1 MSSRD
6 KRRVAIWGGLLAG
19 VGLGSLLAWLLNI
32 YEIAH
37 RTVPSALGP
46 GPSVLGPGYPNMALT
61 AFVLLV
67 FSSALGVGLGLVAS
81 TLIRNEDGRQAGAA
95 TAADPS
101 DAASSQK
108 TKTPARIIFGFV
120 RGS

>member
-37 RTVPSALGP
+37 RTVPSA
-46 GPSVLGPGYPNMALT
+46 LGPGYPNMALT

>member
-1 MSSRD
+1 MNSGD

-19 VGLGSLLAWLLNI
+19 IGQGALLAWLLDI

-37 RTVPSALGP
+37 PTLPEVLP
-46 GPSVLGPGYPNMALT
+46 GVLRGYPNMALT
-61 AFVLLV
+61 VFVLLV
-67 FSSALGVGLGLVAS
+67 FSGAFGVGLGLVVS
-81 TLIRNEDGRQAGAA
+81 TLIRNEDIRQVGAA

-108 TKTPARIIFGFV
+108 PERTARAIFGFG

>member
-1 MSSRD
+1 MNSGD

-19 VGLGSLLAWLLNI
+19 IGLGAVLAWLLDI
-32 YEIAH
+32 YEVAH
-37 RTVPSALGP
+37 PTLTEVLP
-46 GPSVLGPGYPNMALT
+46 GVLRGYPNMALT

-67 FSSALGVGLGLVAS
+67 FSGAFGVGLGLVAS
-81 TLIRNEDGRQAGAA
+81 TLTRSGDVRQA

-101 DAASSQK
+101 EAASSQQPK
-108 TKTPARIIFGFV
+108 LTARTIFGFV

>member
-1 MSSRD
+1 MSSTD
-6 KRRVAIWGGLLAG
+6 KRRVAIRGGLLAG
-19 VGLGSLLAWLLNI
+19 ISLGSLLTWFLDI

-37 RTVPSALGP
+37 PILHGFMI
-46 GPSVLGPGYPNMALT
+46 PGYPNMALT
-61 AFVLLV
+61 ALVLLA
-67 FSSALGVGLGLVAS
+67 FSSAFGVGLGMVAS
-81 TLIRNEDGRQAGAA
+81 TLIRDEDVRQAGAA

-108 TKTPARIIFGFV
+108 TEQHARTIFGFV